1 MAENSP
7 ELATP
12 AVPAKKLPVNILPL
26 DALRFLSALWVTLYH
41 GAKPPGNRVLP
52 YFDLAWDSILF
63 GGTGVL
69 AFFVI
74 SGFCIH
80 YPAVAA
86 GSDPKWGSYLT
97 RRFVRVLIPYFL
109 VLPFAWLTHRQYNM
123 LTGNDLAWTIL
134 CDLAYY
140 AMYPLLYLASK
151 KVGWNA
157 LLLASFVASAIGMK
171 LNIDGN
177 IDIGTAIL
185 IPIFLPVWVMGC
197 VIAEAY
203 AARARADT
211 LPVPT
216 SRRVIVVRTIIILFT
231 PILAV
236 LSFYKIVYWIY
247 LGVPFGI
254 FVTYWIW
261 IEICYFTTGRLVPA
275 MLTWLGS
282 WIYSLY
288 LTHPIT
294 QTGLE
299 MLLERYVP
307 GFAALLTSH
316 FSWLCL
322 RFVIMIVATFA
333 AAYVFARLVE
343 WPSHSLARKWS
354 KKLNF

>member
-1 MAENSP
+1 MTA
-7 ELATP
+7 P
-12 AVPAKKLPVNILPL
+12 AAASKKLPVNILPL
-26 DALRFLSALWVTLYH
+26 DAIRFLSALWVCLYH

-86 GSDPKWGSYLT
+86 GTTPKWGAYLT

-109 VLPFAWLTHRQYNM
+109 VLPFAWLTGRQYNM
-123 LTGNDLAWTIL
+123 LYGNDLAWTIL

-140 AMYPLLYLASK
+140 ALYPLLYHAAK

-157 LLLASFVASAIGMK
+157 LLFVSFVLSAVGMK
-171 LNIDGN
+171 LNIDGSV
-177 IDIGTAIL
+177 DVGTAIL

-203 AARARADT
+203 TARARADA
-211 LPVPT
+211 LPVPQ
-216 SRRVIVVRTIIILFT
+216 SRKVVLVRAIILIFT
-231 PILAV
+231 PVLAI

-261 IEICYFTTGRLVPA
+261 LEICYFSSGRVVPA
-275 MLTWLGS
+275 LLTWLGS

-294 QTGLE
+294 QVGVE
-299 MLLERYVP
+299 MFLRNYFPEFDELLQ
-307 GFAALLTSH
+307 SH
-316 FSWLCL
+316 FFWLCL
-322 RFVIMIVATFA
+322 RFVLLVGATFVF
-333 AAYVFARLVE
+333 AYVFARLVE
-343 WPSHSLARKWS
+343 WPSHNLARRLSRKM
-354 KKLNF
+354 NF